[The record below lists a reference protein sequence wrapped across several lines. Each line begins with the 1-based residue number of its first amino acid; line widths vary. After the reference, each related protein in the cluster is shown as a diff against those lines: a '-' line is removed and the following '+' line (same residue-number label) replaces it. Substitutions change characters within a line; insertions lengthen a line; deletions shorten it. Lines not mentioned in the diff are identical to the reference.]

1 MKRFQ
6 AVAAVLWLV
15 GLAGAAWGA
24 DMKLSV
30 SGGVEYDDNVR
41 RTDPATQD
49 DVIFRVTPKVEFM
62 EDEGDLNWNVHFQ
75 MPYEKSLVT
84 NAVDNLNY
92 LASIRSRYRLN
103 DRTRLSFTDSFR
115 YAEAVSTTTAIDSST
130 SVPTI
135 GSFREPVFRNSLN
148 LGVQYAFT
156 PRLNGNLSFVNRVFA
171 SDLPNRAN
179 NLVWGGNANVRY
191 ALSPRHQFGGGLAG
205 TFQDIAESN
214 NGRRAPIQTLFVNMF
229 ASWVWQIDET
239 TSFEITAGPTF
250 VDTQQDAP
258 PPSTTAAV
266 YPTFQTGG
274 KVFGFNANTC
284 PDVGA
289 DKILSNACEP
299 TPLPFPDGPGLSAN
313 DIADIEA
320 AGDDQFFFLGPVP
333 TGGSASNWTI
343 FGEASLNKRWSP
355 TLVSSLVY
363 SRQDSTASGLAGSS
377 TLDLFTFLTTWQMA
391 ELWRSGLRADF
402 TRRESVSPVQES
414 FLVVENAPLPTDG
427 TPIAQSTGLTSS
439 VIDQAIDTIRWG
451 VSARVERKLTKH
463 IFVALRYSFNR
474 QESAK
479 GSFGNFSDFN
489 DNIVALSVQYDF
501 DRWRLW

>member
-1 MKRFQ
+1 
-6 AVAAVLWLV
+6 
-15 GLAGAAWGA
+15 
-24 DMKLSV
+24 
-30 SGGVEYDDNVR
+30 
-41 RTDPATQD
+41 
-49 DVIFRVTPKVEFM
+49 
-62 EDEGDLNWNVHFQ
+62 
-75 MPYEKSLVT
+75 
-84 NAVDNLNY
+84 
-92 LASIRSRYRLN
+92 
-103 DRTRLSFTDSFR
+103 
-115 YAEAVSTTTAIDSST
+115 
-130 SVPTI
+130 
-135 GSFREPVFRNSLN
+135 
-148 LGVQYAFT
+148 
-156 PRLNGNLSFVNRVFA
+156 
-171 SDLPNRAN
+171 
-179 NLVWGGNANVRY
+179 
-191 ALSPRHQFGGGLAG
+191 
-205 TFQDIAESN
+205 
-214 NGRRAPIQTLFVNMF
+214 
-229 ASWVWQIDET
+229 
-239 TSFEITAGPTF
+239 
-250 VDTQQDAP
+250 
-258 PPSTTAAV
+258 
-266 YPTFQTGG
+266 
-274 KVFGFNANTC
+274 
-284 PDVGA
+284 
-289 DKILSNACEP
+289 
-299 TPLPFPDGPGLSAN
+299 LSAN